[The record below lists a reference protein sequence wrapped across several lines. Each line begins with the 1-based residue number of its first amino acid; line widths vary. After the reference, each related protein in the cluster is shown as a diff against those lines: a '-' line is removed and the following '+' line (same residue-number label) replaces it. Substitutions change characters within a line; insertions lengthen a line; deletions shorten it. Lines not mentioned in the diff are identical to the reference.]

1 MTFEV
6 VNGFWD
12 DGTDEK
18 KTVVLNGYEGDVLK
32 LSAEQIP
39 KVGSK
44 PADNTYKPGGWDP
57 VPDTETAIVGD
68 PTFTYTFVL
77 KEKHTVKFETNGGSP
92 IPDAEVIDG
101 ETAVKPDDPEK
112 TGFVFAGWFADEGLE
127 TPYDFTEKVLA
138 DTVLYAAWTQVVYKT
153 EGEVKYTSGSAEDV
167 VITVHRSHFDETCF
181 AHFTGVMIDGQPLEE
196 GTDYTAAAGSTVIT
210 LKAAMLEKLPV
221 GEHAVTVSFDDGQA
235 ETGLIVNSVL
245 YTPDSGDSSDPVL
258 WTVLL
263 IASLSGIAAV
273 TAYDRKRGAVVK

>member
-1 MTFEV
+1 M
-6 VNGFWD
+6 NGFWD

-44 PADNTYKPGGWDP
+44 PADNTYKPGDWNMT
-57 VPDTETAIVGD
+57 PDTETAISGD
-68 PTFTYTFVL
+68 PTYTYTYAL
-77 KEKHTVKFETNGGSP
+77 KEKYTVSFESNGGSP
-92 IPDAEVIDG
+92 VPDAVVLAGD
-101 ETAVKPDDPEK
+101 TAAKPADPEK
-112 TGFVFAGWFADEGLE
+112 TSFVFAGWFADEDLE
-127 TPYDFTEKVLA
+127 TPYDFSAEVLS
-138 DTVLYAAWTQVVYKT
+138 DLVLYAAWEPVTYIA

-210 LKAAMLEKLPV
+210 LKASMLEKLPV

-245 YTPDSGDSSDPVL
+245 HTPDSGDSSDPVL

-263 IASLSGIAAV
+263 IASLSGIAVIADR
-273 TAYDRKRGAVVK
+273 DRKRAAAVKKG